1 MRNEISPN
9 QHRGWFPEAEACSF
23 RQSYGRATVRSGRAM
38 LDAMAR
44 SRLVAIDL
52 ETGVDDR
59 HGDEA
64 CLCAQIAVRAGVEA
78 QR

>member
-1 MRNEISPN
+1 
-9 QHRGWFPEAEACSF
+9 
-23 RQSYGRATVRSGRAM
+23 M